1 MRPPFLFYVILCPLN
16 IYEIF
21 NQEGMRKT
29 IDLHRFNKSFM
40 RKTILSV
47 LLGVAVI
54 VGAIFLSRVI
64 ANSKEDRRPKPQ
76 KVVKT
81 VFVDTVTN
89 GTVPIVVP
97 ANGNLVAKRRV
108 ELFAE
113 VQGVFRPGNKPF
125 KPGQRYLRGQTL
137 IRIDASEYYASVQSA
152 KSNLYNLITSIMPD
166 LQLDYPEH
174 FPKWQEYLTSFDLE
188 KSTPPLPQ
196 VSSDKEKYFI
206 TGRGIFTSYYN
217 VKNLE
222 QRLSKYTI
230 SAPFSG
236 ILTETLVTEGTLVR
250 AGQKLGEFIETGTYE
265 LEVAVSK
272 TYADFLKVGETVK
285 LFNLNKT
292 NEFMGKVVR
301 VNGRVDQASQTI
313 TAFIE
318 VKGDNLKEGQYLEA
332 DLNAKNE
339 ENAIEID
346 RSLLLEGD
354 QIFVVRDSI
363 LDVIDVNPVYFT
375 DKKVVLKEV
384 PNGETIVS
392 RPVSGGYA
400 GMLVKVYGVNN
411 NKGNS
416 K

>member
-1 MRPPFLFYVILCPLN
+1 
-16 IYEIF
+16 
-21 NQEGMRKT
+21 
-29 IDLHRFNKSFM
+29 M

-47 LLGVAVI
+47 LLGIVVI
-54 VGAIFLSRVI
+54 AGAFFLSRVI
-64 ANSKEDRRPKPQ
+64 ANSKEDRRPRPQ

-81 VFVDTVTN
+81 VFVDTVSN
-89 GTVPIVVP
+89 GRVPIVVP

-125 KPGQRYLRGQTL
+125 KPGQEYRSGQTL

-152 KSNLYNLITSIMPD
+152 KSNLYNLVTSIMPD

-174 FPKWQEYLTSFDLE
+174 FPKWQTYLTNFDLE
-188 KSTPPLPQ
+188 KSTPALPEATTE
-196 VSSDKEKYFI
+196 KEKYFI
-206 TGRGIFTSYYN
+206 TGRGIYSSYYN

-236 ILTETLVTEGTLVR
+236 ILTEALVTEGTLVR

-265 LEVAVSK
+265 LEVAISK
-272 TYADFLKVGETVK
+272 TYADFLKVGEEVR
-285 LFNLNKT
+285 LSNLEKT
-292 NEFMGKVVR
+292 HDFMGKVIR
-301 VNGRVDQASQTI
+301 VNGRVDQTSQTI

-332 DLNAKNE
+332 NLNARDE
-339 ENAIEID
+339 EDAIEID
-346 RSLLLEGD
+346 RSLLSED
-354 QIFVVRDSI
+354 NKIFVVRDSI
-363 LDVIDVNPVYFT
+363 LDVIEVNPVYFT
-375 DKKVVLKEV
+375 DRKVVLKDV

-392 RPVSGGYA
+392 KPVAGGYA
-400 GMLVKVYGVNN
+400 GMLVKVYGQAE
-411 NKGNS
+411 NKGS
-416 K
+416 AK